1 MKAREAGLGELKFFG
16 KFTTTSG
23 KDYFIAQGTKKFE
36 IVDGLQCKCFVSQDV
51 MTWLELEPVDAT
63 TASLCALIGTPL
75 TGDLQ
80 HTVAIPDPAAAAAKE
95 DKAAAGEEE
104 EGAKEGDEGEEEEE
118 VKTVDVVEL
127 TRLAYIV
134 GSLTKECVLFPRDF
148 LTVNAKGSVVP
159 NPSFSGI
166 QFPNKLDSFLKVD
179 GVPSG
184 ATANED
190 LPGSWAIRFDPAAGT
205 TVLRSLLWP
214 GFVFV
219 YDGKALTTTSQYFG
233 SGMKN
238 VELPFLL

>member
-1 MKAREAGLGELKFFG
+1 M
-16 KFTTTSG
+16 
-23 KDYFIAQGTKKFE
+23 
-36 IVDGLQCKCFVSQDV
+36 VDGLQCKCFVSQDV
-51 MTWLELEPVDAT
+51 MTWLELEPVDAA
-63 TASLCALIGTPL
+63 TAALCALIGTPL

-80 HTVAIPDPAAAAAKE
+80 HTVAIADPAAAAAKE
-95 DKAAAGEEE
+95 AKEASAASAEEE
-104 EGAKEGDEGEEEEE
+104 EGAKDDEEGEEEEE
-118 VKTVDVVEL
+118 KTVDVVEL

-134 GSLTKECVLFPRDF
+134 GSLTKECVLFPKDY

-166 QFPNKLDSFLKVD
+166 QFPNKLDSFLKVN

-219 YDGKALTTTSQYFG
+219 YDGKALTTTSLYFG